1 MEKRF
6 LVVDKS
12 VLDEKIKKV
21 SEVKEYL
28 LKENNLEKALEKVSL
43 AREEYEKLADKVFLF
58 NKEISSSII
67 ELLFILDHKAG
78 ILSKVLTEIANING
92 NILTISQEPPKDN
105 RANVKI
111 KIDISNS
118 KIELKD
124 ILSHFKNIESVES
137 VELESV
143 E

>member
-12 VLDEKIKKV
+12 ILDEKIKKV
-21 SEVKEYL
+21 SAVKEFL
-28 LKENNLEKALEKVSL
+28 LKENNIEKALEEIKLSK
-43 AREEYEKLADKVFLF
+43 EEYEKIADKVFLF
-58 NKEISSSII
+58 NKKISNNII
-67 ELLFILDHKAG
+67 ELLFILNHKAG

-92 NILTISQEPPKDN
+92 NILTILQEPPKNN

-118 KIELKD
+118 RIELKD